1 MNEGTLEVITID
13 EKERLAIKMLNC
25 EIAEDGDKRRITP
38 QFIFHFGLSVILAS
52 RLDEQMLKD
61 INAGFERV
69 GL

>member
-25 EIAEDGDKRRITP
+25 EIAEDKRRITP

-69 GL
+69 GI